1 MLQLCE
7 LMGEIAFWSCPKTAC
22 SWSCLVSVFVMGIT
36 SRCRKLTRLTRG
48 QDHGF
53 HSTDEGPAFGALE
66 HFGTVNPEG
75 NSWCFANSPSISGLT
90 TLDCSIALVG
100 WFLGNWCGCWA
111 QDQSLQADTIT
122 MNDAC
127 SERGAASTQRGT
139 VVLDKKMRHN
149 ESEEVS
155 VNVPWSFEHFCQ
167 VPSSPTKIPV
177 VQHLEFEP
185 TLPSIEGRG
194 CSISTYINYSVK
206 VLPIAWASWNQYE
219 SVWNWGMD
227 NHIMTILQYGN
238 PKSKCVF
245 FLDNHD

>member
-1 MLQLCE
+1 
-7 LMGEIAFWSCPKTAC
+7 
-22 SWSCLVSVFVMGIT
+22 MGIT
-36 SRCRKLTRLTRG
+36 SRCRKLTRG

-53 HSTDEGPAFGALE
+53 HSTDEGPALSLRS
-66 HFGTVNPEG
+66 FGTVNPEG

-139 VVLDKKMRHN
+139 VALDKKMRRN

-194 CSISTYINYSVK
+194 CSRST
-206 VLPIAWASWNQYE
+206 IASKYCPSHGQVETNMSLYE
-219 SVWNWGMD
+219 IEACPLLW
-227 NHIMTILQYGN
+227 
-238 PKSKCVF
+238 
-245 FLDNHD
+245 